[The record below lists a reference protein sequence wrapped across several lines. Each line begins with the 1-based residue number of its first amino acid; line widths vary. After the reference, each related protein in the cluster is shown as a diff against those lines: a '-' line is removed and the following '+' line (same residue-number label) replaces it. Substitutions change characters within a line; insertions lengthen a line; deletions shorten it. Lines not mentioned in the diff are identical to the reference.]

1 MLHASASLSLDRL
14 RRELDSLSGM
24 QATDWRVA
32 ADMLAPLAGRLLAL
46 RRPRAET
53 RPRRAVPA
61 PRAVPQAV
69 SGATPAT
76 RLTAVTRNFLLGFV
90 LPLWLAAGIAD
101 WLCHRRARIERTGST
116 ESALHLLM
124 LAEAAVP
131 VVAGLLLEI
140 TSPVLLLMWAAVAAH
155 AATAL
160 WDVSY
165 AVKRRE
171 VTPIEQ
177 HVHSYLEMVP
187 LMAAS
192 FVAVLHWPE
201 LRALF
206 GIGRRGP
213 DWSIRR
219 KRTPLPVGLVATL
232 LACMLAL
239 EVAPYIEEFR
249 RGRRAGG

>member
-1 MLHASASLSLDRL
+1 MSDAGLTRTLDRL
-14 RRELDSLSGM
+14 RRELDSPGGAWL
-24 QATDWRVA
+24 ADWQWA
-32 ADMLAPLAGRLLAL
+32 AGVLIPLAGRLFRA
-46 RRPRAET
+46 RRPRPDKA
-53 RPRRAVPA
+53 PARAAPA
-61 PRAVPQAV
+61 AD
-69 SGATPAT
+69 SGATPPAQ
-76 RLTAVTRNFLLGFV
+76 LTNITRNFILGFI
-90 LPLWLAAGIAD
+90 LPLWLAAGISD
-101 WLCHRRARIERTGST
+101 WLCHRRAHIERAGST
-116 ESALHLLM
+116 ESTLHLLM

-131 VVAGLLLEI
+131 VAPGLLLEI
-140 TSPVLLLMWAAVAAH
+140 TSPILLLMFAAVAAH

-187 LMAAS
+187 LMAVS

-206 GIGRRGP
+206 GIGRRRR

-219 KRTPLPVGLVATL
+219 KRTPLPAGLVATL

-249 RGRRAGG
+249 RSRGAGS